1 MRALQNCIEYFFS
14 SVSKRALGQGRRGG
28 RRLIGTAGLLLL
40 AIGSAPRPAAAGEP
54 LTLLDLS
61 QEPDTTVGE
70 PMASWLK
77 RQSGRWEVK
86 FGAPTYFSLQ
96 GGSLHLVARP
106 GPSANS
112 VLLWKLLKREDKV
125 LIRVTPNKFRLHP
138 AELGHLEVTMA
149 PLRLPGKG
157 ADVTD
162 SDRNDACFYLLVA
175 YDGPR
180 HFYQGQQ
187 IADTVAYVWADG
199 AWKGGEAVGRE
210 RKYGTFMRYLALGR
224 GPDRPGQLRTLVRD
238 LAADFRLAYP
248 ERAAAGTPDVVEVG
262 LMIDS
267 NTVKSEAE
275 SLLRS
280 VRFLP

>member
-1 MRALQNCIEYFFS
+1 M
-14 SVSKRALGQGRRGG
+14 
-28 RRLIGTAGLLLL
+28 
-40 AIGSAPRPAAAGEP
+40 AA
-54 LTLLDLS
+54 
-61 QEPDTTVGE
+61 
-70 PMASWLK
+70 WLK
-77 RQSGRWEVK
+77 RQPGRWEVK
-86 FGAPTYFSLQ
+86 FGAPAYFSIQ
-96 GGSLHLVARP
+96 GGSLHLAARP
-106 GPSANS
+106 GPSS
-112 VLLWKLLKREDKV
+112 SSILLWKLLKREDKV
-125 LIRVTPNKFRLHP
+125 LVRISPSGFRLHP
-138 AELGHLEVTMA
+138 AELRHLEVTMA

-180 HFYQGQQ
+180 HFYQGQM

-199 AWKGGEAVGRE
+199 AWKTGEVVGRE

-224 GPDRPGQLRTLVRD
+224 GADRPGQLRTLVRD

-248 ERAAAGTPDVVEVG
+248 ERAAAGVPDVVEVG

-267 NTVKSEAE
+267 NTVNSEAE
-275 SLLRS
+275 SLLRA